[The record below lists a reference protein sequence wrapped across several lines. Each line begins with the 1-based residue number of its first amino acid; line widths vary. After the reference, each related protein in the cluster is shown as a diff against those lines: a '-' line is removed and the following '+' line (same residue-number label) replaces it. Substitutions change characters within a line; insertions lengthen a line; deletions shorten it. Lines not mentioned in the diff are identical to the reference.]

1 MNSSR
6 GLSLVPGGSGR
17 LCHPSNVPTKQGS
30 AASRNA
36 IQRYPELPSQRAA
49 AEAGRLPAASIG
61 IFCALPAKL
70 SASQLAPELREMPGF
85 LALAPNFRARSSRC
99 SLLPATAGTWSSPSW
114 WGCSPSELIHPP
126 HICIPQMMPNKYSR
140 YINTVVS
147 TYMPLYVCVCT
158 HPSRRGAREAA
169 ARGAGAEQGAPGLRG
184 PAGTQL
190 GWLHSDLCAVSPRP
204 TLS

>member
-1 MNSSR
+1 M
-6 GLSLVPGGSGR
+6 PGGSGR

-70 SASQLAPELREMPGF
+70 SASQLAPELREMLGF
-85 LALAPNFRARSSRC
+85 LALAPNFRARSSHCR
-99 SLLPATAGTWSSPSW
+99 LLPATAGAWPSPSW

-147 TYMPLYVCVCT
+147 THMPLYVCVCT